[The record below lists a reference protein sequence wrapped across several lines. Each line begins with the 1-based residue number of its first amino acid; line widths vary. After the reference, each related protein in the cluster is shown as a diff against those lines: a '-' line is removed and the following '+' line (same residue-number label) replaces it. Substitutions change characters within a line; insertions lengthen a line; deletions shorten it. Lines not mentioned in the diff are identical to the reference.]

1 MGFPVAIITDCYMA
15 IILDGK
21 KLSERI
27 LEDLRVKI
35 KKSGKRLTLAAV
47 LVGDDSQSKIFLRQK
62 EKACRKV
69 GVDFQLYQFPVN
81 ISQEELTEE
90 VKRISHELSCRG
102 MIIQLPLP
110 RHIDVEKILGLIP
123 PKKDIDALSGRAL
136 VLSPVLEGIL
146 ALLEEYQ

>member
-47 LVGDDSQSKIFLRQK
+47 LVGDDSQSKIFLRQ
-62 EKACRKV
+62 R
-69 GVDFQLYQFPVN
+69 
-81 ISQEELTEE
+81 
-90 VKRISHELSCRG
+90 
-102 MIIQLPLP
+102 
-110 RHIDVEKILGLIP
+110 
-123 PKKDIDALSGRAL
+123 
-136 VLSPVLEGIL
+136 
-146 ALLEEYQ
+146 